1 MSQPAWMIKMNAEMK
16 QSSKTAPESS
26 GEIVEQDQ
34 PNPAFSEAPVPPK
47 KKGKKS
53 SSTAISTETVYQLS
67 Q

>member
-1 MSQPAWMIKMNAEMK
+1 MSQPAWMIKMNAQMK
-16 QSSKTAPESS
+16 QSSRTQAESS

-53 SSTAISTETVYQLS
+53 SSTATSAETVYQLA